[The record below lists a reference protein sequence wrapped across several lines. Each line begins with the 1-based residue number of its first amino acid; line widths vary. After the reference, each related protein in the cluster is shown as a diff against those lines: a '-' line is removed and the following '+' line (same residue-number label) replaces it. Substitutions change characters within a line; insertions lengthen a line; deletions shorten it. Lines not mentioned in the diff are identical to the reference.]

1 MSDSEIA
8 DALNNVA
15 KAMNNC
21 ANSLHDIHQSI
32 DGVASANHAIAKE
45 IDSASSF
52 LGSFGDIASEI
63 KDLGVFGDAK
73 PE

>member
-21 ANSLHDIHQSI
+21 ASSLHDIHQSI
-32 DGVASANHAIAKE
+32 DSVALE
-45 IDSASSF
+45 
-52 LGSFGDIASEI
+52 LGSLDKIAEEI
-63 KDLGVFGDAK
+63 NHLGTFGDAK